1 MKALVLLAPLALC
14 SCMRFSKNVCP
25 APYEFSKQEQMQ
37 AAQEI
42 QSLPQNSAV
51 VDMLIKLLRNN
62 NYLKGL
68 K

>member
-1 MKALVLLAPLALC
+1 MKVLVLLVPLALC
-14 SCMRFSKNVCP
+14 GCMRFSKNVCP
-25 APYEFSKQEQMQ
+25 QPYEFSKQEQMQ

-42 QSLPQNSAV
+42 KTLPQDSAV

-62 NYLKGL
+62 DYLKGL